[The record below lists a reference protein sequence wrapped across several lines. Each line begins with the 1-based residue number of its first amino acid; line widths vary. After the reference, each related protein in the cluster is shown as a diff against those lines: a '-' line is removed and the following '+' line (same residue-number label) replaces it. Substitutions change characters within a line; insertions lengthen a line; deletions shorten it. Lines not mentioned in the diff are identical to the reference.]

1 MRSGNS
7 VALYLPSISGD
18 NDVIAVASVQQAVK
32 YHRGHRQVTLC
43 ITSGLSRAVIISQL
57 YLNILP
63 PELYFSDDDNY
74 MLNHKVFAVLSLL
87 FIA

>member
-18 NDVIAVASVQQAVK
+18 NDVIAASLQQAVK

-43 ITSGLSRAVIISQL
+43 ITSSLDGAVIIQL

-63 PELYFSDDDNY
+63 PELYFSDYDY
-74 MLNHKVFAVLSLL
+74 YEFNHKVFAVLSLL
-87 FIA
+87 FIV